1 MKLKDMTKEEL
12 ELLTLPDLTELI
24 LKENKKAMNTPSIFK
39 EICSLLGYSDE
50 DYSNKIG
57 DFYTSL
63 TTDCRFLIL
72 DNAEWDIRDNHIVEI
87 NLDEDF
93 EEEQDEEK
101 EEDDML
107 DELDDIDSIDEQ
119 IDDDLED
126 DDLEDL
132 AIVDED
138 EEAL

>member
-1 MKLKDMTKEEL
+1 MDLEKLTKVEL
-12 ELLTLPDLTELI
+12 ETMSYADIAYLI
-24 LKENKKAMNTPSIFK
+24 LKEGKTLNTAQLFK
-39 EICSLLGYSDE
+39 RVCDLLGLTESQYSA
-50 DYSNKIG
+50 KIG
-57 DFYTSL
+57 NFYTSL

-107 DELDDIDSIDEQ
+107 DELDEIDSIDEQ

-138 EEAL
+138 EETL